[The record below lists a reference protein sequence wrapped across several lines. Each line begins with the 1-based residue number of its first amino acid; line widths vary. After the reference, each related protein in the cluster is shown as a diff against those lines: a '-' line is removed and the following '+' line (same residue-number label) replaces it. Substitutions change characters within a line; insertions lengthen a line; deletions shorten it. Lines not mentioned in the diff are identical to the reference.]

1 MLTISLDKIMSY
13 RAFTLRKAKEEL
25 NLNFVE
31 GVRFLP
37 DFTRQVI
44 TPSPYLTEFLQES
57 IPLAIAMGSEK
68 ARSELIISPILF
80 EVRKQLNRQISF
92 FSGEEFN
99 VDESI
104 GLNGVCDFL
113 ISRST
118 EQLFVDSPIA
128 VIVEAKKDDLKSGL
142 GQCIAEM
149 VAAQRFNLARE
160 NAINVIYGSVTS
172 GNRWIFLQLKEQ
184 TLTIDLDEYVVL
196 PVDWLLNALV
206 WMCSQI

>member
-1 MLTISLDKIMSY
+1 MPYST
-13 RAFTLRKAKEEL
+13 FTLRKAKEEL
-25 NLNFVE
+25 NLYFIE

-37 DFTRQVI
+37 DLDVI
-44 TPSPYLTEFLQES
+44 TPSANLTEFLQES

-80 EVRKQLNRQISF
+80 EVRKQLDRQISF

-113 ISRST
+113 VSRST
-118 EQLFVDSPIA
+118 EQLFVEAPVVA
-128 VIVEAKKDDLKSGL
+128 IVEAKKDDLKSGL

-149 VAAQRFNLARE
+149 VAAQRFNASRE
-160 NAINVIYGSVTS
+160 NAIDIIYGCVTS
-172 GNRWIFLQLKEQ
+172 GNRWLFLQLKEQ
-184 TLTIDLDEYVVL
+184 DLTIDLEEYVVP
-196 PVDWLLNALV
+196 PVNWLLNALA
-206 WMCSQI
+206 WMCQPNLFK

>member
-1 MLTISLDKIMSY
+1 MSY

-37 DFTRQVI
+37 DFTHQVI

>member
-1 MLTISLDKIMSY
+1 MSY
-13 RAFTLRKAKEEL
+13 SAFTLRKAKEEL
-25 NLNFVE
+25 NLNFIE
-31 GVRFLP
+31 GVKFLP
-37 DFTRQVI
+37 DLDII
-44 TPSPYLTEFLQES
+44 TPSDSLIEFLQES

-113 ISRST
+113 ISRSS
-118 EQLFVDSPIA
+118 EQLFVESPVVA
-128 VIVEAKKDDLKSGL
+128 IVEAKKDDLKSGL

-149 VAAQRFNLARE
+149 VAAQRFNLIRE
-160 NAINVIYGSVTS
+160 SSIAVIYGCVTS

-184 TLTIDLDEYVVL
+184 DLTIDLEEYVVL
-196 PVDWLLNALV
+196 PVGWLLNALA
-206 WMCSQI
+206 WMCKPDFGQYSNQ

>member
-1 MLTISLDKIMSY
+1 MAYSD
-13 RAFTLRKAKEEL
+13 FTLRRVKEEFDL
-25 NLNFVE
+25 VLVE
-31 GVRFLP
+31 GSRFMP
-37 DFTRQVI
+37 QIAPIAPTN
-44 TPSPYLTEFLQES
+44 PYLADMLHES
-57 IPLAIAMGSEK
+57 LPLAIAMGSEK

-80 EVRKQLNRQISF
+80 EVRKQLHRQISF

-118 EQLFVDSPIA
+118 EQLFVESPVVA
-128 VIVEAKKDDLKSGL
+128 IVEAKKDDLKSGL

-149 VAAQRFNLARE
+149 VAAQRFNLNRG
-160 NAINVIYGSVTS
+160 NTIDTIFGCVTS

-184 TLTIDLDEYVVL
+184 NLTIDLEEYVVP
-196 PVDWLLNALV
+196 PVDWLLNALA
-206 WMCSQI
+206 WMCQPDLGQ

>member
-1 MLTISLDKIMSY
+1 M
-13 RAFTLRKAKEEL
+13 
-25 NLNFVE
+25 E

-37 DFTRQVI
+37 DFNHQVI
-44 TPSPYLTEFLQES
+44 TPSPYLIEFLQES
-57 IPLAIAMGSEK
+57 IPLAIAMGSQK
-68 ARSELIISPILF
+68 AQSELIIAPILF
-80 EVRKQLNRQISF
+80 QVRKQLNSQISF

-184 TLTIDLDEYVVL
+184 TLTIDLEEYVVL
-196 PVDWLLNALV
+196 PINWLLNTLV
-206 WMCSQI
+206 WMCSQT

>member
-1 MLTISLDKIMSY
+1 MSY
-13 RAFTLRKAKEEL
+13 SSFTLRRAKEEL

-37 DFTRQVI
+37 DLNLIHPII
-44 TPSPYLTEFLQES
+44 TASHNLTEFLLES

-104 GLNGVCDFL
+104 GLNGICDFL

-118 EQLFVDSPIA
+118 EQLFVESPVVA
-128 VIVEAKKDDLKSGL
+128 IVEAKKDDLKSGL

-149 VAAQRFNLARE
+149 VAAQRFNLHRE
-160 NAINVIYGSVTS
+160 NAIDIVYGCVTS
-172 GNRWIFLQLKEQ
+172 GNRWIFLQLKDQ
-184 TLTIDLDEYVVL
+184 TLTIDLEEYVIP
-196 PVDWLLNALV
+196 PVDWLLNALA
-206 WMCSQI
+206 WMCKPKH

>member
-1 MLTISLDKIMSY
+1 MAYSS
-13 RAFTLRKAKEEL
+13 FTLRRAKEEL

-37 DFTRQVI
+37 DLNLVHPII
-44 TPSPYLTEFLQES
+44 TASHNLTEFLMES

-118 EQLFVDSPIA
+118 EQLFVESPVVA
-128 VIVEAKKDDLKSGL
+128 IVEAKKDDLKSGL

-149 VAAQRFNLARE
+149 VAAQRFNLHRE
-160 NAINVIYGSVTS
+160 NAIDIVYGCVTS
-172 GNRWIFLQLKEQ
+172 GNRWIFLQLKDQ
-184 TLTIDLDEYVVL
+184 TLTIDLEEYVVP
-196 PVDWLLNALV
+196 PVDWILNALA
-206 WMCSQI
+206 WMCKPKH